1 MSRRRT
7 AKGQVLVETAI
18 ILPVFVFLLL
28 GILQLGLMHHGRLMA
43 KYAAYKA
50 ARAGSVH
57 RAQHDKMV
65 NAALAVVVPVQGR
78 DSTSGA
84 PYRTTSGSEYAQAF
98 RNHADN
104 RQDTIPI
111 VEVTV
116 CNPLQGM
123 ITEMDDFD
131 DPRTLNRG
139 STAPG
144 GPTPPAG
151 PPVDPSDPTAVQQ
164 QDLSA
169 PGDWRAFNAAKL
181 QVQVTLYFRL
191 AIPFANWM
199 IYRLAAGQTDAAVR
213 TGVGEKM
220 RWLGWKK
227 DPTKSASRTIVAKLG
242 DLADGGKYF
251 VPIRQ
256 NYAMRLHSNVFDV
269 QRNLPGSNECK
280 IPWRKQ

>member
-1 MSRRRT
+1 M
-7 AKGQVLVETAI
+7 LVETAI

-57 RAQHDKMV
+57 RVQHDKMV
-65 NAALAVVVPVQGR
+65 NAALAVVVPVAGR
-78 DSTSGA
+78 DSVLGA
-84 PYRTTSGSEYAQAF
+84 PYRTTSGAEYAQAF

-123 ITEMDDFD
+123 INEGDDFD
-131 DPRTLNRG
+131 DPRTLNKG
-139 STAPG
+139 SLTQPAPPAPG
-144 GPTPPAG
+144 PAAD
-151 PPVDPSDPTAVQQ
+151 PNDPSAVQA

-169 PGDWRAFNAAKL
+169 AGDWRAFNAAKL

-191 AIPFANWM
+191 AIPFANWV
-199 IYRLAAGQTDAAVR
+199 IYRLAAGQTDAAFR
-213 TGVGEKM
+213 KGPGEKM
-220 RWLGWKK
+220 RWLGWKR
-227 DPTKSASRTIVAKLG
+227 DETKSASRTIVSKLG
-242 DLADGGKYF
+242 DLADRGRYF

-256 NYAMRLHSNVFDV
+256 SYAMRLHSNVWDV
-269 QRNLPGSNECK
+269 QRNLPGTNDCK
-280 IPWRKQ
+280 IPWRKR

>member
-1 MSRRRT
+1 M
-7 AKGQVLVETAI
+7 VETAI

-28 GILQLGLMHHGRLMA
+28 GILQLGLMHHGRLMT

-50 ARAGSVH
+50 ARTGSIH
-57 RAQHDKMV
+57 RVANDKMV

-78 DSTSGA
+78 DSVEGA
-84 PYRTTSGSEYAQAF
+84 PYQTAGGTQYAQAF

-104 RQDTIPI
+104 RQDSIPV

-123 ITEMDDFD
+123 LNEQDDFD

-139 STAPG
+139 STAP
-144 GPTPPAG
+144 PPPPG
-151 PPVDPSDPTAVQQ
+151 PPVDPNDPTAVQA
-164 QDLSA
+164 QDLAA

-191 AIPFANWM
+191 VIPFANWM
-199 IYRLAAGQTDAAVR
+199 IYRIAAGQTDAAFR
-213 TGVGEKM
+213 TGQGEAM

-227 DPTKSASRTIVAKLG
+227 DPTKSATRTIVAKLG
-242 DLADGGKYF
+242 DLADSGKYF

-256 NYAMRLHSNVFDV
+256 SYAMRLNSNVFDV
-269 QRNLPGSNECK
+269 QRNLPGRNECK
-280 IPWRKQ
+280 IPWRRR